1 MITSGHEWQGWRS
14 LEATLEATYHTQI
27 PLDPWDTKKWSISHV
42 KVCCSPTPLPEG
54 EAEASALKD
63 SKCPAQALSPS
74 SLPST

>member
-1 MITSGHEWQGWRS
+1 MAGVEII
-14 LEATLEATYHTQI
+14 EATLEAPYHTQI
-27 PLDPWDTKKWSISHV
+27 PLDPLDRKKWSISHV